1 MCGTIE
7 HTFVVC
13 AYKQSEYLE
22 DCIIS
27 LKKQTIPSN
36 IILCTS
42 TPNDYIKMIAGKY
55 SIEVFINEDGVKNG
69 SNIAKDWNFALSK
82 SSTSLV
88 TIAHQ
93 DDVYKEKYTE
103 NIIDAANKCKHPL
116 IIFTDYSEIKND
128 LEVKSNKLLKI
139 KRILLSPLKN
149 VNHWSSIRTRR
160 KCLSFGNPICCPSV
174 SFCLDNLKQPIFE
187 SGMKSNIDWDAWEKL
202 SKENGEFAYV
212 PKILMSHRIH
222 AKSTTTAVIA
232 ESSGRSIEDYNML
245 CKFWPE
251 WVSKLIEFF
260 YKDSEKQNGKY

>member
-1 MCGTIE
+1 
-7 HTFVVC
+7 
-13 AYKQSEYLE
+13 
-22 DCIIS
+22 
-27 LKKQTIPSN
+27 
-36 IILCTS
+36 
-42 TPNDYIKMIAGKY
+42 MIAGKY

-187 SGMKSNIDWDAWEKL
+187 SGMESNIDWDAWEKL

-222 AKSTTTAVIA
+222 AESTTTAVIA

>member
-42 TPNDYIKMIAGKY
+42 TPNDYINDIAGKY

-82 SSTSLV
+82 SST
-88 TIAHQ
+88 
-93 DDVYKEKYTE
+93 
-103 NIIDAANKCKHPL
+103 
-116 IIFTDYSEIKND
+116 EIKND

-222 AKSTTTAVIA
+222 AESTTTAVIA